1 MIGSG
6 PQFNCEPLQGKIVP
20 DLASE
25 VPGRT
30 PFLRAASGHTAV
42 ANPVP
47 RGTPSAQCLGALTP
61 SPLPGSSHSVQCL
74 GNSLRKRSASETPF
88 AYIVSGTQFTN
99 LVPGAC
105 P

>member
-20 DLASE
+20 DLASA

-30 PFLRAASGHTAV
+30 PFLLAAPGHTAV

-47 RGTPSAQCLGALTP
+47 RGTPSAQRLGALTP
-61 SPLPGSSHSVQCL
+61 VHCL
-74 GNSLRKRSASETPF
+74 GVPTQSSAWETPS
-88 AYIVSGTQFTN
+88 ANV
-99 LVPGAC
+99 VPGKL
-105 P
+105 PLHT